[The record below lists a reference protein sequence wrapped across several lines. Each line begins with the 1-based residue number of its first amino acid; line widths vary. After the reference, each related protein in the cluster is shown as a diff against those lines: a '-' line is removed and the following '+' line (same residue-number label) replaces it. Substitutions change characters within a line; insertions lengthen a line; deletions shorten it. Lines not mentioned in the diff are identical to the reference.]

1 MEVNHQQDYY
11 GLSMR
16 TVMSREYSERTLS
29 LACISSALLSLLA
42 GFLAGYCFFKRCN
55 PARDDKMNCGHAY
68 LEAQV
73 GKLEISYLLQHQH
86 HIRENIKTGRLA
98 DARAADNESNG

>member
-86 HIRENIKTGRLA
+86 HIRENIKTVSIA
-98 DARAADNESNG
+98 DA

>member
-1 MEVNHQQDYY
+1 MEVNHQQEYY

-29 LACISSALLSLLA
+29 LACVSSALLSLLL

-55 PARDDKMNCGHAY
+55 PARGDKMNCGHAY

-73 GKLEISYLLQHQH
+73 GIYFIFCRIDTKIKEKIFNLL
-86 HIRENIKTGRLA
+86 ICRCLSGR
-98 DARAADNESNG
+98 RQRQW